1 MKKSSVRALSALLA
15 LTALIAIMLSGC
27 NLFGGSPEGTT
38 ENSGTTASADSGD
51 VKPAEAVDYVEKL
64 KLDMSS
70 ETLKQEV
77 TVKNYV
83 DGDTTHFNVPQSVVE
98 GGVLKA
104 RYLAID
110 TPESTGKIEAYGKKA
125 SRFTKEKLSGASSIL
140 IESDNGSWN
149 HDSTGSRYLVW
160 VWYKP
165 SESADYR
172 NLNLEI
178 LQNGLAV
185 ASATGSNRYGSIC
198 LEALGQAKALKLNVH
213 SGEKDPDMYYG
224 EAVELTLKE
233 LRCNLEKYNGV
244 KVAFEGV
251 ITVNNNNGVY
261 VEEYDPETGLYYG
274 IYVYYGFGLSGE
286 GLDVLSVGNR
296 SRIVGTLQLYETAG
310 TYQISGLTYRAMKPN
325 DPNNI
330 QKISDGHTAAYPEMT
345 ADRFVNG
352 KISIP
357 QDDETVKE
365 YSVAELSLNSS
376 VSMKNLKVKS
386 VYVTDDKTS
395 SSYGAMTLTCECDGV
410 TLTIRTLP
418 FYENNE
424 LIGASEY
431 EGKTIS
437 VKGIIDSFNGNCQ
450 IKVFSKDAITVN

>member
-1 MKKSSVRALSALLA
+1 MKKSSIRALSALIA
-15 LTALIAIMLSGC
+15 LTALLAIMLSGC

-38 ENSGTTASADSGD
+38 GSNATETE
-51 VKPAEAVDYVEKL
+51 PVDYVEKL

-83 DGDTTHFNVPQSVVE
+83 DGDTTHFNVPHSVAE

-125 SRFTKEKLSGASSIL
+125 ATFTKEKLSGASSI
-140 IESDNGSWN
+140 IVESDNGKWN
-149 HDSTGSRYLVW
+149 RDSTNTRYLVW

-165 SESADYR
+165 SENADYR

-185 ASATGSNRYGSIC
+185 ASATGSNRYGSVC
-198 LEALGQAKALKLNVH
+198 LDALGQAKVLKLNVH

-224 EAVELTLKE
+224 EAIELTLRE
-233 LRCNLEKYNGV
+233 LRCNIEKYNGI
-244 KVAFEGV
+244 KVAFEGIV
-251 ITVNNNNGVY
+251 TVNNNNGVY

-310 TYQISGLTYRAMKPN
+310 TYQVSGLTYRAMKPD
-325 DPNNI
+325 DPSNI
-330 QKISDGHTAAYPEMT
+330 RKISDGHAAAYPDMT

-352 KISIP
+352 KIGIS
-357 QDDETVKE
+357 QDDKTVKE

-376 VSMKNLKVKS
+376 VYMKSLKVTS

-410 TLTIRTLP
+410 TLTVRTLP
-418 FYENNE
+418 FYEGNE
-424 LIGASEY
+424 LVGASEY

>member
-1 MKKSSVRALSALLA
+1 MKRSSIRALSAFIA
-15 LTALIAIMLSGC
+15 LTALLALMLSGC
-27 NLFGGSPEGTT
+27 NLFGGQPESTT
-38 ENSGTTASADSGD
+38 EDSSNNTGTDSPG
-51 VKPAEAVDYVEKL
+51 ATVDYASLL

-70 ETLKQEV
+70 ETLKQVV

-83 DGDTTHFNVPQSVVE
+83 DGDTTHFNVPQNVAE

-125 SRFTKEKLSGASSIL
+125 SKFTKEKLSSASSIL
-140 IESDNGSWN
+140 VESDNGSWN
-149 HDSTGSRYLVW
+149 RDSTGSRYLVW

-165 SESADYR
+165 SDDADYR

-185 ASATGSNRYGSIC
+185 ASATGSNRYGEIC
-198 LEALGQAKALKLNVH
+198 LNALNQAKTVKLNVH
-213 SGEKDPDMYYG
+213 SGQKDPDMYYG

-233 LRCNLEKYNGV
+233 LRCNIEKYNGV

-251 ITVNNNNGVY
+251 ITINNNNGVY

-286 GLDVLSVGNR
+286 GLDILSVGNR

-330 QKISDGHTAAYPEMT
+330 QKISDGHSPAYQEMS
-345 ADRFVNG
+345 AERFANG
-352 KISIP
+352 KIGILAE
-357 QDDETVKE
+357 DETVKE

-395 SSYGAMTLTCECDGV
+395 SSYGAMTLTCECDGITV
-410 TLTIRTLP
+410 TIRTLP

-431 EGKTIS
+431 EGKTIN
-437 VKGIIDSFNGNCQ
+437 VNGIIDYFNGNCQ
-450 IKVFSKDAITVN
+450 IKVFTKDAITVN

>member
-1 MKKSSVRALSALLA
+1 MKRSSIRALSAFIA
-15 LTALIAIMLSGC
+15 LTALLALMLSGC
-27 NLFGGSPEGTT
+27 NLFGGQPDGTT
-38 ENSGTTASADSGD
+38 ENSSNNTGTESPGET
-51 VKPAEAVDYVEKL
+51 VDYASLL

-70 ETLKQEV
+70 ETLKQVV

-83 DGDTTHFNVPQSVVE
+83 DGDTTHFNVPQNVAE

-125 SRFTKEKLSGASSIL
+125 SKFTKEKLSSAASIL
-140 IESDNGSWN
+140 VESDNGSWN
-149 HDSTGSRYLVW
+149 RDSTGSRYLVW

-165 SESADYR
+165 SDDADYR

-185 ASATGSNRYGSIC
+185 ASATGSNRYGEIC
-198 LEALGQAKALKLNVH
+198 LNALNQAKTVKLNVH
-213 SGEKDPDMYYG
+213 SGQKDPDMYYG

-233 LRCNLEKYNGV
+233 LRCNIEKYNGV

-251 ITVNNNNGVY
+251 ITINNNNGVY

-286 GLDVLSVGNR
+286 GLDILSVGNR

-310 TYQISGLTYRAMKPN
+310 TYQISGLTYRTMKPN

-330 QKISDGHTAAYPEMT
+330 QKISDGHSPAYQEMS
-345 ADRFVNG
+345 AERFANG
-352 KISIP
+352 KIGILAE
-357 QDDETVKE
+357 DETVKE

-395 SSYGAMTLTCECDGV
+395 SSYGAMTLTCECDGITV
-410 TLTIRTLP
+410 TIRTLP

-431 EGKTIS
+431 EGKTIN
-437 VKGIIDSFNGNCQ
+437 VNGIIDYFNGNCQ
-450 IKVFSKDAITVN
+450 IKVFTKDAITVN

>member
-1 MKKSSVRALSALLA
+1 MKRSSIRALSAFIA
-15 LTALIAIMLSGC
+15 LTALLALMLSGC
-27 NLFGGSPEGTT
+27 NLFGGQPDGTT
-38 ENSGTTASADSGD
+38 ENSSNNTGTESPGET
-51 VKPAEAVDYVEKL
+51 VDYASLL

-70 ETLKQEV
+70 ETLKQVV

-83 DGDTTHFNVPQSVVE
+83 DGDTTHFHVPQNVAE

-125 SRFTKEKLSGASSIL
+125 SKFTKEKLSSAASIL
-140 IESDNGSWN
+140 VESDNGSWN
-149 HDSTGSRYLVW
+149 RDSTGSRYLVW

-165 SESADYR
+165 SDDADYR

-185 ASATGSNRYGSIC
+185 ASATGSNRYGEIC
-198 LEALGQAKALKLNVH
+198 LNALNQAKTAKLNVH
-213 SGEKDPDMYYG
+213 SGQKDPDMYYG

-233 LRCNLEKYNGV
+233 LRCNIEKYNGV

-251 ITVNNNNGVY
+251 VTINNNNGVY

-286 GLDVLSVGNR
+286 GLDILSVGNR

-330 QKISDGHTAAYPEMT
+330 QKISDGHSPAYQEMS
-345 ADRFVNG
+345 AERFANG
-352 KISIP
+352 KIGILAE
-357 QDDETVKE
+357 DETVKE

-395 SSYGAMTLTCECDGV
+395 SSYGAMTLTCECDGITV
-410 TLTIRTLP
+410 TIRTLP

-431 EGKTIS
+431 EGKTIN
-437 VKGIIDSFNGNCQ
+437 VNGIIDYFNGNCQ
-450 IKVFSKDAITVN
+450 IKVFTKDAITVN

>member
-1 MKKSSVRALSALLA
+1 MKRSSIRALSAFIA
-15 LTALIAIMLSGC
+15 LTALLALMLSGC
-27 NLFGGSPEGTT
+27 NLFGGQPDGTT
-38 ENSGTTASADSGD
+38 ENSSNNTGTESPGET
-51 VKPAEAVDYVEKL
+51 VDYASLL

-70 ETLKQEV
+70 ETLKQVV

-83 DGDTTHFNVPQSVVE
+83 DGDTTHFNVPQNVAE

-125 SRFTKEKLSGASSIL
+125 SKFTKEKLSSAASIL
-140 IESDNGSWN
+140 VESDNGSWN
-149 HDSTGSRYLVW
+149 RDSTGSRYLVW

-165 SESADYR
+165 SDDADYR

-185 ASATGSNRYGSIC
+185 ASATGSNRYGEIC
-198 LEALGQAKALKLNVH
+198 LNALNQAKTVKLNVH
-213 SGEKDPDMYYG
+213 SGQKDPDMYYG

-233 LRCNLEKYNGV
+233 LRCNIEKYNGV

-251 ITVNNNNGVY
+251 ITINNNNGVY

-286 GLDVLSVGNR
+286 GLDILSVGNR

-330 QKISDGHTAAYPEMT
+330 QKISDGHSPAYQEMS
-345 ADRFVNG
+345 AERFANG
-352 KISIP
+352 KIGILAE
-357 QDDETVKE
+357 DETVKE

-395 SSYGAMTLTCECDGV
+395 SSYGAMTLTCECDGITV
-410 TLTIRTLP
+410 TIRTLP

-431 EGKTIS
+431 EGKTIN
-437 VKGIIDSFNGNCQ
+437 VNGIIDYFNGNCQ
-450 IKVFSKDAITVN
+450 IKVFTKDAITVN

>member
-1 MKKSSVRALSALLA
+1 MKRSSIRALSAFIA
-15 LTALIAIMLSGC
+15 LTALLALMLSGC
-27 NLFGGSPEGTT
+27 NLFGGQPDGTT
-38 ENSGTTASADSGD
+38 ENSSNNTGTESPGET
-51 VKPAEAVDYVEKL
+51 VDYAAVL

-70 ETLKQEV
+70 ETLKQVV

-83 DGDTTHFNVPQSVVE
+83 DGDTTHFNVPQNVAE

-125 SRFTKEKLSGASSIL
+125 SKFTKEKLSSASSIL
-140 IESDNGSWN
+140 VESDNGSWN
-149 HDSTGSRYLVW
+149 RDSTGSRYLVW

-165 SESADYR
+165 SDDADYR

-185 ASATGSNRYGSIC
+185 ASATGSNRYGEIC
-198 LEALGQAKALKLNVH
+198 LNALNQAKTAKLNVH
-213 SGEKDPDMYYG
+213 AGQKDPDMYYG

-233 LRCNLEKYNGV
+233 LRCNIEKYNGV

-251 ITVNNNNGVY
+251 VTINNNNGVY

-286 GLDVLSVGNR
+286 GLDILSVGNR

-330 QKISDGHTAAYPEMT
+330 QKISDGHSPAYQEMS
-345 ADRFVNG
+345 AERFANG
-352 KISIP
+352 KIGILAE
-357 QDDETVKE
+357 DETVKE

-395 SSYGAMTLTCECDGV
+395 SSYGAMTLTCECDGITV
-410 TLTIRTLP
+410 TIRTLP

-431 EGKTIS
+431 EGKTIN
-437 VKGIIDSFNGNCQ
+437 VNGIIDYFNGNCQ
-450 IKVFSKDAITVN
+450 IKVFTKDAITVN

>member
-1 MKKSSVRALSALLA
+1 MKRSSIRALSALIA
-15 LTALIAIMLSGC
+15 LTALLALMLSGC
-27 NLFGGSPEGTT
+27 NLFGGQPDGTT
-38 ENSGTTASADSGD
+38 ENSSNNTGTESPGET
-51 VKPAEAVDYVEKL
+51 VDYASLL

-70 ETLKQEV
+70 ETLKQVV

-83 DGDTTHFNVPQSVVE
+83 DGDTTHFHVPQNVAE

-125 SRFTKEKLSGASSIL
+125 SKFTKEKLSSAASIL
-140 IESDNGSWN
+140 VESDNGSWN
-149 HDSTGSRYLVW
+149 RDSTGSRYLVW

-165 SESADYR
+165 SDDADYR

-185 ASATGSNRYGSIC
+185 ASATGSNRYGEIC
-198 LEALGQAKALKLNVH
+198 LNALNQAKTAKLNVH
-213 SGEKDPDMYYG
+213 SGQKDPDMYYG

-233 LRCNLEKYNGV
+233 LRCNIEKYNGV

-251 ITVNNNNGVY
+251 VTINNNNGVY

-286 GLDVLSVGNR
+286 GLDILSVGNR

-330 QKISDGHTAAYPEMT
+330 RKISDGHSPAYQEMS
-345 ADRFVNG
+345 AERFANG
-352 KISIP
+352 KIGILAE
-357 QDDETVKE
+357 DETVKE

-395 SSYGAMTLTCECDGV
+395 SSYGAMTLTCECDGITV
-410 TLTIRTLP
+410 TIRTLP

-431 EGKTIS
+431 EGKTIN
-437 VKGIIDSFNGNCQ
+437 VNGIIDYFNGNCQ
-450 IKVFSKDAITVN
+450 IKVFTKDAITVN

>member
-1 MKKSSVRALSALLA
+1 MKRSSIRALSAFIA
-15 LTALIAIMLSGC
+15 LTALLALMLSGC
-27 NLFGGSPEGTT
+27 NLFGGQPDGTT
-38 ENSGTTASADSGD
+38 ENSSNNTGTDSPG
-51 VKPAEAVDYVEKL
+51 ATVDYASLL

-70 ETLKQEV
+70 ETLKQVV

-83 DGDTTHFNVPQSVVE
+83 DGDTTHFNVPQNVAE

-125 SRFTKEKLSGASSIL
+125 SKFTKAKLSSASSIL
-140 IESDNGSWN
+140 VESDNGSWN
-149 HDSTGSRYLVW
+149 RDSTGSRYLVW

-165 SESADYR
+165 SDDADYR

-185 ASATGSNRYGSIC
+185 ASATGSNRYGEIC
-198 LEALGQAKALKLNVH
+198 LNALNQAKTAKLNVH
-213 SGEKDPDMYYG
+213 SGQKDPDMYYG

-233 LRCNLEKYNGV
+233 LRCNIEKYNGV

-251 ITVNNNNGVY
+251 VTINNNNGVY

-286 GLDVLSVGNR
+286 GLDILSVGNR

-330 QKISDGHTAAYPEMT
+330 QKISDGHSPAYQEMS
-345 ADRFVNG
+345 AERFANG
-352 KISIP
+352 KIGILAE
-357 QDDETVKE
+357 DETVKE

-395 SSYGAMTLTCECDGV
+395 SSYGAMTLTCECDGITV
-410 TLTIRTLP
+410 TIRTLP

-431 EGKTIS
+431 EGKTIN
-437 VKGIIDSFNGNCQ
+437 VNGIIDYFNGNCQ
-450 IKVFSKDAITVN
+450 IKVFTKDAITVN

>member
-1 MKKSSVRALSALLA
+1 MKRSSIRALSALIA
-15 LTALIAIMLSGC
+15 LTALLALMLSGC
-27 NLFGGSPEGTT
+27 NLFGGQPDGTT
-38 ENSGTTASADSGD
+38 ENSSNNTGTDSPG
-51 VKPAEAVDYVEKL
+51 ATVDYAAVL

-70 ETLKQEV
+70 ETLKQVV

-83 DGDTTHFNVPQSVVE
+83 DGDTTHFHVPQNVAE

-125 SRFTKEKLSGASSIL
+125 SKFTKEKLSSAASIL
-140 IESDNGSWN
+140 VESDNGSWN
-149 HDSTGSRYLVW
+149 RDSTGSRYLVW

-165 SESADYR
+165 SDDADYR

-185 ASATGSNRYGSIC
+185 ASATGSNRYGEIC
-198 LEALGQAKALKLNVH
+198 LNALNQAKTAKLNVH
-213 SGEKDPDMYYG
+213 SGQKDPDMYYG

-233 LRCNLEKYNGV
+233 LRCNIEKYNGV

-251 ITVNNNNGVY
+251 VTINNNNGVY

-286 GLDVLSVGNR
+286 GLDILSVGNR

-330 QKISDGHTAAYPEMT
+330 QKISDGHSPAYQEMS
-345 ADRFVNG
+345 AERFANG
-352 KISIP
+352 KIGILAE
-357 QDDETVKE
+357 DETVKE

-395 SSYGAMTLTCECDGV
+395 SSYGAMTLTCECDGITV
-410 TLTIRTLP
+410 TIRTLP

-431 EGKTIS
+431 EGKTIN
-437 VKGIIDSFNGNCQ
+437 VNGIIDYFNGNCQ
-450 IKVFSKDAITVN
+450 IKVFTKDAITVN

>member
-1 MKKSSVRALSALLA
+1 MKRSSIRALSAFIA
-15 LTALIAIMLSGC
+15 LTALLALMLSGC
-27 NLFGGSPEGTT
+27 NLFGGQPDGTT
-38 ENSGTTASADSGD
+38 ENSSNNTGTESPGET
-51 VKPAEAVDYVEKL
+51 VDYAAVL

-70 ETLKQEV
+70 ETLKQVV

-83 DGDTTHFNVPQSVVE
+83 DGDTTHFHVPQNVAE

-125 SRFTKEKLSGASSIL
+125 SKFTKEKLSSSSSIL
-140 IESDNGSWN
+140 VESDNGSWN
-149 HDSTGSRYLVW
+149 RDSTGSRYLVW

-165 SESADYR
+165 SDDADYR

-185 ASATGSNRYGSIC
+185 ASATGSNRYGEIC
-198 LEALGQAKALKLNVH
+198 LNALNQAKTVKLNVH
-213 SGEKDPDMYYG
+213 SGQKDPDMYYG

-233 LRCNLEKYNGV
+233 LRCNIEKYNGV

-251 ITVNNNNGVY
+251 VTINNNNGVY

-286 GLDVLSVGNR
+286 GLDILSVGNR

-330 QKISDGHTAAYPEMT
+330 QKISDGHSPAYQEMS
-345 ADRFVNG
+345 AERFANG
-352 KISIP
+352 KIGILAE
-357 QDDETVKE
+357 DETVKE

-395 SSYGAMTLTCECDGV
+395 SSYGAMTLTCECDGITV
-410 TLTIRTLP
+410 TIRTLP

-431 EGKTIS
+431 EGKTIN
-437 VKGIIDSFNGNCQ
+437 VNGIIDYFNGNCQ
-450 IKVFSKDAITVN
+450 IKVFTKDAITVN

>member
-1 MKKSSVRALSALLA
+1 MTALLA
-15 LTALIAIMLSGC
+15 LMLSGC
-27 NLFGGSPEGTT
+27 NLFGGQPDGTT
-38 ENSGTTASADSGD
+38 ENSSNNTGTESPGET
-51 VKPAEAVDYVEKL
+51 VDYASLL

-70 ETLKQEV
+70 ETLKQVV

-83 DGDTTHFNVPQSVVE
+83 DGDTTHFNVPQNVAE

-125 SRFTKEKLSGASSIL
+125 SKFTKEKLSSAASIL
-140 IESDNGSWN
+140 VESDNGSWN
-149 HDSTGSRYLVW
+149 RDSTGSRYLVW

-165 SESADYR
+165 SDDADYR

-185 ASATGSNRYGSIC
+185 ASATGSNRYGEIC
-198 LEALGQAKALKLNVH
+198 LNALNQAKTAKLNVH
-213 SGEKDPDMYYG
+213 SGQKDPDMYYG

-233 LRCNLEKYNGV
+233 LRCNIEKYNGV

-251 ITVNNNNGVY
+251 ATINNNNGVY

-286 GLDVLSVGNR
+286 GLDILSVGNR

-330 QKISDGHTAAYPEMT
+330 QKISDGHSPAYQEMS
-345 ADRFVNG
+345 AERFANG
-352 KISIP
+352 KIGILAE
-357 QDDETVKE
+357 DETVKE

-386 VYVTDDKTS
+386 VHVTDDKTS
-395 SSYGAMTLTCECDGV
+395 SSYGAMTLTCECDGITV
-410 TLTIRTLP
+410 TIRTLP

-431 EGKTIS
+431 EGKTIN
-437 VKGIIDSFNGNCQ
+437 VNGIIDYFNGNCQ
-450 IKVFSKDAITVN
+450 IKVFTKDAITVN

>member
-1 MKKSSVRALSALLA
+1 MKRSSIRALSAFIA
-15 LTALIAIMLSGC
+15 LTALLALMLSGC
-27 NLFGGSPEGTT
+27 NLFGGQPDGTT
-38 ENSGTTASADSGD
+38 ENSSNNTGTESPGET
-51 VKPAEAVDYVEKL
+51 VDYASLL

-70 ETLKQEV
+70 ETLKQVV

-83 DGDTTHFNVPQSVVE
+83 DGDTTHFHVPQNVAE

-125 SRFTKEKLSGASSIL
+125 SKFTKEKLSSAASIL
-140 IESDNGSWN
+140 VESDNGSWN
-149 HDSTGSRYLVW
+149 RDSTGSRYLVW

-165 SESADYR
+165 SDDADYR

-185 ASATGSNRYGSIC
+185 ASATGSNRYGEIC
-198 LEALGQAKALKLNVH
+198 LNALNQAKTAKLNVH
-213 SGEKDPDMYYG
+213 SGQKDPDMYYG

-233 LRCNLEKYNGV
+233 LRCNIEKYNGV

-251 ITVNNNNGVY
+251 VTINNNNGVY

-286 GLDVLSVGNR
+286 GLDILSVGNR

-330 QKISDGHTAAYPEMT
+330 QKISDGHSPAYQEMS
-345 ADRFVNG
+345 AERFANG
-352 KISIP
+352 KIGILAE
-357 QDDETVKE
+357 DETVKE

-376 VSMKNLKVKS
+376 VSIKNLKVKS

-395 SSYGAMTLTCECDGV
+395 SSYGAMTLTCECDGITV
-410 TLTIRTLP
+410 TIRTLP

-431 EGKTIS
+431 EGKTIN
-437 VKGIIDSFNGNCQ
+437 VNGIIDYFNGNCQ
-450 IKVFSKDAITVN
+450 IKVFTKDAITVN

>member
-1 MKKSSVRALSALLA
+1 MKRSSIRALSAFIA
-15 LTALIAIMLSGC
+15 LTALLALMLSGC
-27 NLFGGSPEGTT
+27 NLFGGQPDGTT
-38 ENSGTTASADSGD
+38 ENSSNNTGTESPGET
-51 VKPAEAVDYVEKL
+51 VDYASIL

-70 ETLKQEV
+70 EALKQVV

-83 DGDTTHFNVPQSVVE
+83 DGDTTHFNVPQNVAE

-125 SRFTKEKLSGASSIL
+125 SKFTKEKLSSAASIL
-140 IESDNGSWN
+140 VESDNGSWN
-149 HDSTGSRYLVW
+149 RDSTGSRYLVW

-165 SESADYR
+165 SDDADYR

-185 ASATGSNRYGSIC
+185 ASATGSNRYGEIC
-198 LEALGQAKALKLNVH
+198 LNALNQAKTVKLNVH
-213 SGEKDPDMYYG
+213 SGQKDPDMYYG

-233 LRCNLEKYNGV
+233 LRCNIEKYNGV

-251 ITVNNNNGVY
+251 ITINNNNGVY

-286 GLDVLSVGNR
+286 GLDILSVGNR

-310 TYQISGLTYRAMKPN
+310 TYQISGLTYRTMKPN

-330 QKISDGHTAAYPEMT
+330 QKISDGHSPAYQEMS
-345 ADRFVNG
+345 AERFANG
-352 KISIP
+352 KIGILAE
-357 QDDETVKE
+357 DETVKE

-395 SSYGAMTLTCECDGV
+395 SSYGAMTLTCECDGITV
-410 TLTIRTLP
+410 TIRTLP

-431 EGKTIS
+431 EGKTIN
-437 VKGIIDSFNGNCQ
+437 VNGIIDYFNGNCQ
-450 IKVFSKDAITVN
+450 IKVFTKDAITVN

>member
-1 MKKSSVRALSALLA
+1 MKRSSIRALSAFIA
-15 LTALIAIMLSGC
+15 LTALLALMLSGC
-27 NLFGGSPEGTT
+27 NLFGGQPDGTT
-38 ENSGTTASADSGD
+38 ENSSNNTGTESPGET
-51 VKPAEAVDYVEKL
+51 VDYASLL

-70 ETLKQEV
+70 ETLKQVV

-83 DGDTTHFNVPQSVVE
+83 DGDTTHFHVPQNVAE

-125 SRFTKEKLSGASSIL
+125 SKFTKEKLSSAASIL
-140 IESDNGSWN
+140 VESDNGSWN
-149 HDSTGSRYLVW
+149 RDSTGSRYLVW

-165 SESADYR
+165 SDDADYR

-185 ASATGSNRYGSIC
+185 ASATGSNRYGEIC
-198 LEALGQAKALKLNVH
+198 LNALNQAKTAKLNVH
-213 SGEKDPDMYYG
+213 SGQKDPDMYYG

-233 LRCNLEKYNGV
+233 LRCNIEKYNGV

-251 ITVNNNNGVY
+251 VTINNNNGVY

-286 GLDVLSVGNR
+286 GLDILSVGNR

-330 QKISDGHTAAYPEMT
+330 RKISDGHSPAYQEMS
-345 ADRFVNG
+345 AERFANG
-352 KISIP
+352 KIGILAE
-357 QDDETVKE
+357 DETVKE

-395 SSYGAMTLTCECDGV
+395 SSYGAMTLTCECDGITV
-410 TLTIRTLP
+410 TIRTLP

-431 EGKTIS
+431 EGKTIN
-437 VKGIIDSFNGNCQ
+437 VNGIIDYFNGNCQ
-450 IKVFSKDAITVN
+450 IKVFTKDAITVN

>member
-1 MKKSSVRALSALLA
+1 MKRSSIRALSAFIA
-15 LTALIAIMLSGC
+15 LTALLALMLSGC
-27 NLFGGSPEGTT
+27 NLFGGQPDGTT
-38 ENSGTTASADSGD
+38 ENSSNNTGTESPGET
-51 VKPAEAVDYVEKL
+51 VDYASLL

-70 ETLKQEV
+70 ETLKQVV

-83 DGDTTHFNVPQSVVE
+83 DGDTTHFNVPQNVAE

-125 SRFTKEKLSGASSIL
+125 SKFTKAKLSSASSIL
-140 IESDNGSWN
+140 VESDNGSWN
-149 HDSTGSRYLVW
+149 RDSTGSRYLVW

-165 SESADYR
+165 SDDADYR

-185 ASATGSNRYGSIC
+185 ASATGSNRYGEIC
-198 LEALGQAKALKLNVH
+198 LNALNQAKTAKLNVH
-213 SGEKDPDMYYG
+213 SGQKDPDMYYG

-233 LRCNLEKYNGV
+233 LRCNIEKYNGV

-251 ITVNNNNGVY
+251 ITINNNNGVY

-286 GLDVLSVGNR
+286 GLDILSVGNR

-330 QKISDGHTAAYPEMT
+330 QKISDGHSPAYQEMS
-345 ADRFVNG
+345 AERFANG
-352 KISIP
+352 KIGILAE
-357 QDDETVKE
+357 DETVKE

-395 SSYGAMTLTCECDGV
+395 SSYGAMTLTCECDGITV
-410 TLTIRTLP
+410 TIRTLP

-431 EGKTIS
+431 EGKTIN
-437 VKGIIDSFNGNCQ
+437 VNGIIDYFNGNCQ
-450 IKVFSKDAITVN
+450 IKVFTKDAITVN

>member
-1 MKKSSVRALSALLA
+1 MKRSSIRALSAFIA
-15 LTALIAIMLSGC
+15 LTALLALMLSGC
-27 NLFGGSPEGTT
+27 NLFGGQPDGTT
-38 ENSGTTASADSGD
+38 ENSSNNTGTESPG
-51 VKPAEAVDYVEKL
+51 EIVDYAAVL

-70 ETLKQEV
+70 ETLKQVV
-77 TVKNYV
+77 TVKTYV
-83 DGDTTHFNVPQSVVE
+83 DGDTTHFHVPQNVAE

-125 SRFTKEKLSGASSIL
+125 SKFTKEKLSSSSSIL
-140 IESDNGSWN
+140 VESDNGSWN
-149 HDSTGSRYLVW
+149 RDSTGSRYLVW

-165 SESADYR
+165 SDDADYR

-185 ASATGSNRYGSIC
+185 ASATGSNRYGEIC
-198 LEALGQAKALKLNVH
+198 LNALNQAKTAKLNVH
-213 SGEKDPDMYYG
+213 SGQKDPDMYYG

-233 LRCNLEKYNGV
+233 LRCNIEKYNGV

-251 ITVNNNNGVY
+251 ITINNNNGVY

-286 GLDVLSVGNR
+286 GLDILSVGNR

-330 QKISDGHTAAYPEMT
+330 QKISDGHSPAYQEMS
-345 ADRFVNG
+345 AERFANG
-352 KISIP
+352 KIGILAE
-357 QDDETVKE
+357 DETVKE

-395 SSYGAMTLTCECDGV
+395 SSYGAMTLTCECDGITV
-410 TLTIRTLP
+410 TIRTLP

-431 EGKTIS
+431 EGKTIN
-437 VKGIIDSFNGNCQ
+437 VNGIIDYFNGNCQ
-450 IKVFSKDAITVN
+450 IKVFTKDAITVN

>member
-1 MKKSSVRALSALLA
+1 MKRSSIRALSAFIA
-15 LTALIAIMLSGC
+15 LTALLALMLSGC
-27 NLFGGSPEGTT
+27 NLFGGQPDGTT
-38 ENSGTTASADSGD
+38 ENSSNNTGTESPGET
-51 VKPAEAVDYVEKL
+51 VDYASLL

-70 ETLKQEV
+70 ETLKQVV

-83 DGDTTHFNVPQSVVE
+83 DGDTTHFHVPQNVAE

-125 SRFTKEKLSGASSIL
+125 SKFTKEKLSSAASIL
-140 IESDNGSWN
+140 VESDNGSWN
-149 HDSTGSRYLVW
+149 RDSTGSRYLVW

-165 SESADYR
+165 SDDADYR

-185 ASATGSNRYGSIC
+185 ASATGSNRYGEIC
-198 LEALGQAKALKLNVH
+198 LNALNQAKTAKLNVH
-213 SGEKDPDMYYG
+213 SGQKDPDMYYG

-233 LRCNLEKYNGV
+233 LRCNIEKYNGV

-251 ITVNNNNGVY
+251 VTINNNNGVY
-261 VEEYDPETGLYYG
+261 IEEYDPETGLYYG

-286 GLDVLSVGNR
+286 GLDILSVGNR

-330 QKISDGHTAAYPEMT
+330 QKISDGHSPAYQEMS
-345 ADRFVNG
+345 AERFANG
-352 KISIP
+352 KIGILAE
-357 QDDETVKE
+357 DETVKE

-395 SSYGAMTLTCECDGV
+395 SSYGAMTLTCECDGITV
-410 TLTIRTLP
+410 TIRTLP

-431 EGKTIS
+431 EGKTIN
-437 VKGIIDSFNGNCQ
+437 VNGIIDYFNGNCQ
-450 IKVFSKDAITVN
+450 IKVFTKDAITVN

>member
-1 MKKSSVRALSALLA
+1 MKRSSIRALSAFIA
-15 LTALIAIMLSGC
+15 LTALLALMLSGC
-27 NLFGGSPEGTT
+27 NLFGGQPESTT
-38 ENSGTTASADSGD
+38 EDSLNNTGTDSPG
-51 VKPAEAVDYVEKL
+51 ATVDYASLL

-70 ETLKQEV
+70 ETLKQVV

-83 DGDTTHFNVPQSVVE
+83 DGDTTHFNVPQNVAE

-110 TPESTGKIEAYGKKA
+110 TPESTVKIEAYGKKA
-125 SRFTKEKLSGASSIL
+125 SKFTKAKLSSASSIL
-140 IESDNGSWN
+140 VESDNGSWN
-149 HDSTGSRYLVW
+149 RDSTGSRYLVW

-165 SESADYR
+165 SDDADYR

-185 ASATGSNRYGSIC
+185 ASATGSNRYGEIC
-198 LEALGQAKALKLNVH
+198 LNALNQAKTAKLNVH
-213 SGEKDPDMYYG
+213 SGQKDPDMYYG

-233 LRCNLEKYNGV
+233 LRCNIEKYNGV

-251 ITVNNNNGVY
+251 VTINNNNGVY

-286 GLDVLSVGNR
+286 GLDILSVGNR

-330 QKISDGHTAAYPEMT
+330 QKISDGHSPAYQEMS
-345 ADRFVNG
+345 AERFANG
-352 KISIP
+352 KIGILAE
-357 QDDETVKE
+357 DETVKE

-395 SSYGAMTLTCECDGV
+395 SSYGAMTLTCECDGITV
-410 TLTIRTLP
+410 TIRTLP

-431 EGKTIS
+431 EGKTIN
-437 VKGIIDSFNGNCQ
+437 VNGIIDYFNGNCQ
-450 IKVFSKDAITVN
+450 IKVFTKDVITVN

>member
-1 MKKSSVRALSALLA
+1 MKRSSIRALSAFIA
-15 LTALIAIMLSGC
+15 LTALLALMLSGC
-27 NLFGGSPEGTT
+27 NLFGGQPDGTT
-38 ENSGTTASADSGD
+38 ENSSNNTGTESPGET
-51 VKPAEAVDYVEKL
+51 VDYASLL

-70 ETLKQEV
+70 ETLKQIV

-83 DGDTTHFNVPQSVVE
+83 DGDTTHFHVPQNVAE

-125 SRFTKEKLSGASSIL
+125 SKFTKEKLSSAASIL
-140 IESDNGSWN
+140 VESDNGSWN
-149 HDSTGSRYLVW
+149 RDSTGSRYLVW

-165 SESADYR
+165 SDDADYR

-185 ASATGSNRYGSIC
+185 ASATGSNRYGEIC
-198 LEALGQAKALKLNVH
+198 LNALNQAKTAKLNVH
-213 SGEKDPDMYYG
+213 SGQKDPDMYYG

-233 LRCNLEKYNGV
+233 LRCNIEKYNGV

-251 ITVNNNNGVY
+251 VTINNNNGVY

-286 GLDVLSVGNR
+286 GLDILSVGNR

-330 QKISDGHTAAYPEMT
+330 QKISDGHSPAYQEMS
-345 ADRFVNG
+345 AERFANG
-352 KISIP
+352 KIGILAE
-357 QDDETVKE
+357 DETVKE

-395 SSYGAMTLTCECDGV
+395 SSYGAMTLTCECDGITV
-410 TLTIRTLP
+410 TIRTLP

-431 EGKTIS
+431 EGKTIN
-437 VKGIIDSFNGNCQ
+437 VNGIIDYFNGNCQ
-450 IKVFSKDAITVN
+450 IKVFTKDAITVN

>member
-1 MKKSSVRALSALLA
+1 MKRSSIRALSALIA
-15 LTALIAIMLSGC
+15 LTALLALMLSGC
-27 NLFGGSPEGTT
+27 NLFGGQPDGTT
-38 ENSGTTASADSGD
+38 ENSSNNTGTESPGET
-51 VKPAEAVDYVEKL
+51 VDYASLL

-70 ETLKQEV
+70 ETLKQVV

-83 DGDTTHFNVPQSVVE
+83 DGDTTHFNVPQNVAE

-125 SRFTKEKLSGASSIL
+125 SRFTKEKLSSASSIL
-140 IESDNGSWN
+140 VESDNGSWN
-149 HDSTGSRYLVW
+149 RDSTGSRYLVW

-165 SESADYR
+165 SDDADYR

-185 ASATGSNRYGSIC
+185 ASATGSNRYGEIC
-198 LEALGQAKALKLNVH
+198 LNALNQAKTAKLNVH
-213 SGEKDPDMYYG
+213 SGQKDPDMYYG

-233 LRCNLEKYNGV
+233 LRCNIEKYNGV

-251 ITVNNNNGVY
+251 VTINNNNGVY

-286 GLDVLSVGNR
+286 GLDILSVGNR

-330 QKISDGHTAAYPEMT
+330 QKISDGHSPAYQEMS
-345 ADRFVNG
+345 AERFANG
-352 KISIP
+352 KIGILAE
-357 QDDETVKE
+357 DETVKE

-395 SSYGAMTLTCECDGV
+395 SSYGAMTLTCECDGITV
-410 TLTIRTLP
+410 TIRTLP

-431 EGKTIS
+431 EGKTIN
-437 VKGIIDSFNGNCQ
+437 VNGIIDYFSGNCQ
-450 IKVFSKDAITVN
+450 IKVFTKDAITVN

>member
-1 MKKSSVRALSALLA
+1 MKRSSIRALSAFIA
-15 LTALIAIMLSGC
+15 LTALLALMLSGC
-27 NLFGGSPEGTT
+27 NLFGGQPDGTT
-38 ENSGTTASADSGD
+38 ENSSNNTGTDSPG
-51 VKPAEAVDYVEKL
+51 ATVDYASLL

-70 ETLKQEV
+70 ETLKQVV

-83 DGDTTHFNVPQSVVE
+83 DGDTTHFNVPQNVAE

-125 SRFTKEKLSGASSIL
+125 SKFTKEKLSSASSIL
-140 IESDNGSWN
+140 VESDNGSWN
-149 HDSTGSRYLVW
+149 RDSTGSRYLVW

-165 SESADYR
+165 SDDADYR

-185 ASATGSNRYGSIC
+185 ASATGSNRYGEIC
-198 LEALGQAKALKLNVH
+198 LNALNQAKTAKLNVH
-213 SGEKDPDMYYG
+213 SGQKDPDMYYG

-233 LRCNLEKYNGV
+233 LRCNIEKYNGV

-251 ITVNNNNGVY
+251 ITINNNNGVY

-286 GLDVLSVGNR
+286 GLDILSVGNR

-330 QKISDGHTAAYPEMT
+330 QKISDGHSPAYQEMS
-345 ADRFVNG
+345 AERFANG
-352 KISIP
+352 KIGILAE
-357 QDDETVKE
+357 DETVKE

-395 SSYGAMTLTCECDGV
+395 SSYGAMTLACECDGITV
-410 TLTIRTLP
+410 TIRTLP

-431 EGKTIS
+431 EGKTIN
-437 VKGIIDSFNGNCQ
+437 VNGIIDYFNGNCQ
-450 IKVFSKDAITVN
+450 IKVFTKDAITVN

>member
-1 MKKSSVRALSALLA
+1 MKRSSIRALSAFIA
-15 LTALIAIMLSGC
+15 LTALLALMLSGC
-27 NLFGGSPEGTT
+27 NLFGGQPDGTT
-38 ENSGTTASADSGD
+38 ENSSNNTGTDSPG
-51 VKPAEAVDYVEKL
+51 ATVDYASLL

-70 ETLKQEV
+70 ETLKQVV

-83 DGDTTHFNVPQSVVE
+83 DGDTTHFNVPQNVAE

-125 SRFTKEKLSGASSIL
+125 SKFTKEKLSSAASIL
-140 IESDNGSWN
+140 VESDNGSWN
-149 HDSTGSRYLVW
+149 RDSTGSRYLVW

-165 SESADYR
+165 SDDADYR

-185 ASATGSNRYGSIC
+185 ASATGSNRYGEIC
-198 LEALGQAKALKLNVH
+198 LNALNQAKTVKLNVH
-213 SGEKDPDMYYG
+213 SGQKDPDMYYG

-233 LRCNLEKYNGV
+233 LRCNIEKYNGV

-251 ITVNNNNGVY
+251 ITINNNNGVY

-286 GLDVLSVGNR
+286 GLDILSVGNR

-310 TYQISGLTYRAMKPN
+310 TYQISGLTYRTMKPN

-330 QKISDGHTAAYPEMT
+330 QKISDGHSPAYQEMS
-345 ADRFVNG
+345 AERFANG
-352 KISIP
+352 KIGILAE
-357 QDDETVKE
+357 DETVKE

-395 SSYGAMTLTCECDGV
+395 SSYGAMTLTCECDGITV
-410 TLTIRTLP
+410 TIRTLP

-431 EGKTIS
+431 EGKTIN
-437 VKGIIDSFNGNCQ
+437 VNGIIDYFNGNCQ
-450 IKVFSKDAITVN
+450 IKVFTKDAITVN

>member
-1 MKKSSVRALSALLA
+1 MKRSSIRALSAFIA
-15 LTALIAIMLSGC
+15 LTALLALMLSGC
-27 NLFGGSPEGTT
+27 NLFGGQPDGTT
-38 ENSGTTASADSGD
+38 ENSSNNTGTESPGET
-51 VKPAEAVDYVEKL
+51 VDYASLL

-70 ETLKQEV
+70 ETLKQVV

-83 DGDTTHFNVPQSVVE
+83 DGDTTHFNVPQNVAE

-125 SRFTKEKLSGASSIL
+125 SKFTKEKLSSASSIL
-140 IESDNGSWN
+140 VESDNGSWN
-149 HDSTGSRYLVW
+149 RDSTGSRYLVW

-165 SESADYR
+165 SDDADYR

-185 ASATGSNRYGSIC
+185 ASATGSNRYGEIC
-198 LEALGQAKALKLNVH
+198 LNALNQAKTAKLNVH
-213 SGEKDPDMYYG
+213 SGQKDPDMYYG

-233 LRCNLEKYNGV
+233 LRCNIEKYNGV

-251 ITVNNNNGVY
+251 VTINNNNGVY

-286 GLDVLSVGNR
+286 GLDILSVGNR

-330 QKISDGHTAAYPEMT
+330 QKISDGHSPAYQEMS
-345 ADRFVNG
+345 AERFANG
-352 KISIP
+352 KIGILAE
-357 QDDETVKE
+357 DETVKE

-395 SSYGAMTLTCECDGV
+395 SSYGAMTLTCECDGITV
-410 TLTIRTLP
+410 TIRTLP

-431 EGKTIS
+431 EGKTIN
-437 VKGIIDSFNGNCQ
+437 VNGIIDYFNGNCQ
-450 IKVFSKDAITVN
+450 IKVFTKDAITVN

>member
-1 MKKSSVRALSALLA
+1 MKRSSIRALSAFIA
-15 LTALIAIMLSGC
+15 LTALLALMLSGC
-27 NLFGGSPEGTT
+27 NLFGGQPDGTT
-38 ENSGTTASADSGD
+38 ENSSNNTGTESPGET
-51 VKPAEAVDYVEKL
+51 VDYASIL

-70 ETLKQEV
+70 ETLKQVV

-83 DGDTTHFNVPQSVVE
+83 DGDTTHFHVPQNVAE

-125 SRFTKEKLSGASSIL
+125 SKFTKEKLSSAASIL
-140 IESDNGSWN
+140 VESDNGSWN
-149 HDSTGSRYLVW
+149 RDSTGSRYLVW

-165 SESADYR
+165 SDDADYR

-185 ASATGSNRYGSIC
+185 ASATGSNRYGEIC
-198 LEALGQAKALKLNVH
+198 LNALNQAKTAKLNVH
-213 SGEKDPDMYYG
+213 SGQKDPDMYYG

-233 LRCNLEKYNGV
+233 LRCNIEKYNGV

-251 ITVNNNNGVY
+251 VTINNNNGVY

-286 GLDVLSVGNR
+286 GLDILSVGNR

-330 QKISDGHTAAYPEMT
+330 QKISDGHSPAYQEMS
-345 ADRFVNG
+345 AERFANG
-352 KISIP
+352 KIGILAE
-357 QDDETVKE
+357 DETVKE

-395 SSYGAMTLTCECDGV
+395 SSYGAMTLTCECDGITV
-410 TLTIRTLP
+410 TIRTLP

-431 EGKTIS
+431 EGKTIN
-437 VKGIIDSFNGNCQ
+437 VNGIIDYFNGNCQ
-450 IKVFSKDAITVN
+450 IKVFTKDAITVN

>member
-1 MKKSSVRALSALLA
+1 MKRSSIRALSAFIA
-15 LTALIAIMLSGC
+15 LTALLALMLSGC
-27 NLFGGSPEGTT
+27 NLFGGQPESTT
-38 ENSGTTASADSGD
+38 ENSSNNTGTDSPG
-51 VKPAEAVDYVEKL
+51 ATVDYASLL

-70 ETLKQEV
+70 ETLKQVV

-83 DGDTTHFNVPQSVVE
+83 DGDTTHFNVPQNVAE

-125 SRFTKEKLSGASSIL
+125 SRFTKEKLSSASSIL
-140 IESDNGSWN
+140 VESDNGSWN
-149 HDSTGSRYLVW
+149 RDSTGSRYLVW

-165 SESADYR
+165 SDDADYR

-185 ASATGSNRYGSIC
+185 ASATGSNRYGEIC
-198 LEALGQAKALKLNVH
+198 LNALNQAKTAKLNVH
-213 SGEKDPDMYYG
+213 SGQKDPDMYYG

-233 LRCNLEKYNGV
+233 LRCNIEKYNGV

-251 ITVNNNNGVY
+251 VTINNNNGVY

-286 GLDVLSVGNR
+286 GLDILSVGNR

-330 QKISDGHTAAYPEMT
+330 QKISDGHSPAYQEMS
-345 ADRFVNG
+345 AERFANG
-352 KISIP
+352 KIGILAE
-357 QDDETVKE
+357 DETVKE

-395 SSYGAMTLTCECDGV
+395 SSYGAMTLTCECDGITV
-410 TLTIRTLP
+410 TIRTLP

-431 EGKTIS
+431 EGKTIN
-437 VKGIIDSFNGNCQ
+437 VNGIIDYFNGNCQ
-450 IKVFSKDAITVN
+450 IKVFTKDAITVN

>member
-1 MKKSSVRALSALLA
+1 MKRSSIRALSAFIA
-15 LTALIAIMLSGC
+15 LTALLALMLSGC
-27 NLFGGSPEGTT
+27 NLFGGQPDGTT
-38 ENSGTTASADSGD
+38 ENSSNNTGTESPGET
-51 VKPAEAVDYVEKL
+51 VDYASLL

-70 ETLKQEV
+70 ETLKQVV

-83 DGDTTHFNVPQSVVE
+83 DGDTTHFHVPQNVAE

-125 SRFTKEKLSGASSIL
+125 SKFTKEKLSSSSSIL
-140 IESDNGSWN
+140 VESDNGSWN
-149 HDSTGSRYLVW
+149 RDSTGSRYLVW

-165 SESADYR
+165 SDDADYR

-185 ASATGSNRYGSIC
+185 ASATGSNRYGEIC
-198 LEALGQAKALKLNVH
+198 LNALNQAKTAKLNVH
-213 SGEKDPDMYYG
+213 SGQKDPDMYYG

-233 LRCNLEKYNGV
+233 LRCNIEKYNGV

-251 ITVNNNNGVY
+251 ITINNNNGVY

-286 GLDVLSVGNR
+286 GLDILSVGNR

-330 QKISDGHTAAYPEMT
+330 QKISDGHSPAYQEMS
-345 ADRFVNG
+345 AERFANG
-352 KISIP
+352 KIGILAE
-357 QDDETVKE
+357 DETVKE

-395 SSYGAMTLTCECDGV
+395 SSYGAMTLTCECDGITV
-410 TLTIRTLP
+410 TIRTLP

-431 EGKTIS
+431 EGKTIN
-437 VKGIIDSFNGNCQ
+437 VNGIIDYFNGNCQ
-450 IKVFSKDAITVN
+450 IKVFTKDAITVN

>member
-1 MKKSSVRALSALLA
+1 MKRSSIRALSAFIA
-15 LTALIAIMLSGC
+15 LTALLALMLSGC
-27 NLFGGSPEGTT
+27 NLFGGQPDGTT
-38 ENSGTTASADSGD
+38 ENSSNNTGTESPG
-51 VKPAEAVDYVEKL
+51 EIVDYAAVL

-70 ETLKQEV
+70 ETLKQVV

-83 DGDTTHFNVPQSVVE
+83 DGDTTHFNVPQNVAE

-125 SRFTKEKLSGASSIL
+125 SKFTKEKLSSSSSIL
-140 IESDNGSWN
+140 VESDNGSWN
-149 HDSTGSRYLVW
+149 RDSTGSRYLVW

-165 SESADYR
+165 SDDADYR

-185 ASATGSNRYGSIC
+185 ASATGSNRYGEIC
-198 LEALGQAKALKLNVH
+198 LNALNQAKTAKLNVH
-213 SGEKDPDMYYG
+213 SGQKDPDMYYG

-233 LRCNLEKYNGV
+233 LRCNIEKYNGV

-251 ITVNNNNGVY
+251 VTINNNNGVY

-286 GLDVLSVGNR
+286 GLDILSVGNR

-330 QKISDGHTAAYPEMT
+330 QKISDGHSPAYQEMS
-345 ADRFVNG
+345 AERFANG
-352 KISIP
+352 KIGILAE
-357 QDDETVKE
+357 DETVKE

-395 SSYGAMTLTCECDGV
+395 SSYGAMTLTCECDGITV
-410 TLTIRTLP
+410 TIRTLP

-431 EGKTIS
+431 EGKTIN
-437 VKGIIDSFNGNCQ
+437 VNGIIDYFNGNCQ
-450 IKVFSKDAITVN
+450 IKVFTKDAITVN

>member
-1 MKKSSVRALSALLA
+1 MKRSSIRALSAFIA
-15 LTALIAIMLSGC
+15 LTALLALMLSGC
-27 NLFGGSPEGTT
+27 NLFGGQPDGTT
-38 ENSGTTASADSGD
+38 ENSSNNTGTESPGET
-51 VKPAEAVDYVEKL
+51 VDYASLL

-70 ETLKQEV
+70 ETLKQVV

-83 DGDTTHFNVPQSVVE
+83 DGDTTHFNVPQNVAE

-125 SRFTKEKLSGASSIL
+125 SKFTKAKLSSASSIL
-140 IESDNGSWN
+140 VESDNGSWN
-149 HDSTGSRYLVW
+149 RDSTGSRYLVW

-165 SESADYR
+165 SDDADYR

-185 ASATGSNRYGSIC
+185 ASATGSNRYGEIC
-198 LEALGQAKALKLNVH
+198 LNALNQAKTVKLNVH
-213 SGEKDPDMYYG
+213 SGQKDPDMYYG

-233 LRCNLEKYNGV
+233 LRCNIEKYNGV

-251 ITVNNNNGVY
+251 ITINNNNGVY

-286 GLDVLSVGNR
+286 GLDILSVGNR

-330 QKISDGHTAAYPEMT
+330 QKISDGHSPAYQEMS
-345 ADRFVNG
+345 AERFANG
-352 KISIP
+352 KIGILAE
-357 QDDETVKE
+357 DETVKE

-395 SSYGAMTLTCECDGV
+395 SSYGAMTLTCECDGITV
-410 TLTIRTLP
+410 TIRTLP

-431 EGKTIS
+431 EGKTIN
-437 VKGIIDSFNGNCQ
+437 VNGIIDYFNGNCQ
-450 IKVFSKDAITVN
+450 IKVFTKDAITVN

>member
-1 MKKSSVRALSALLA
+1 MKRSSIRALSAFIA
-15 LTALIAIMLSGC
+15 LTALLALMLSGC
-27 NLFGGSPEGTT
+27 NLFGGQPDGTT
-38 ENSGTTASADSGD
+38 ENSSNNTGTESPGET
-51 VKPAEAVDYVEKL
+51 VDYASLL

-70 ETLKQEV
+70 ETLKQVV

-83 DGDTTHFNVPQSVVE
+83 DGDTTHFHVPQNVAE

-125 SRFTKEKLSGASSIL
+125 SKFTKAKLSSASSIL
-140 IESDNGSWN
+140 VESDNGSWN
-149 HDSTGSRYLVW
+149 RDSTGSRYLVW

-165 SESADYR
+165 SDDADYR

-185 ASATGSNRYGSIC
+185 ASATGSNRYGEIC
-198 LEALGQAKALKLNVH
+198 LNALNQAKTAKLNVH
-213 SGEKDPDMYYG
+213 SGQKDPDMYYG

-233 LRCNLEKYNGV
+233 LRCNIEKYNGV

-251 ITVNNNNGVY
+251 VTINNNNGVY

-286 GLDVLSVGNR
+286 GLDILSVGNR

-330 QKISDGHTAAYPEMT
+330 QKISDGHSPAYQEMS
-345 ADRFVNG
+345 AERFANG
-352 KISIP
+352 KIGILAE
-357 QDDETVKE
+357 DETVKE

-395 SSYGAMTLTCECDGV
+395 SSYGAMTLTCECDGITV
-410 TLTIRTLP
+410 TIRTLP

-431 EGKTIS
+431 EGKTIN
-437 VKGIIDSFNGNCQ
+437 VNGIIDYFNGNCQ
-450 IKVFSKDAITVN
+450 IKVFTKDAITVN

>member
-1 MKKSSVRALSALLA
+1 MKRSSIRALSAFIA
-15 LTALIAIMLSGC
+15 LTALLALMLSGC
-27 NLFGGSPEGTT
+27 NLFGGQPDGTT
-38 ENSGTTASADSGD
+38 ENSSNNTGTESPGET
-51 VKPAEAVDYVEKL
+51 VDYASLL

-70 ETLKQEV
+70 ETLKQVV

-83 DGDTTHFNVPQSVVE
+83 DGDTTHFNVPQNVAE

-125 SRFTKEKLSGASSIL
+125 SKFTKEKLSSASSIL
-140 IESDNGSWN
+140 VESDNGSWN
-149 HDSTGSRYLVW
+149 RDSTGSRYLVW

-165 SESADYR
+165 SDDADYR

-185 ASATGSNRYGSIC
+185 ASATGSNRYGEIC
-198 LEALGQAKALKLNVH
+198 LNALNQAKTVKLNVH
-213 SGEKDPDMYYG
+213 SGQKDPDMYYG

-233 LRCNLEKYNGV
+233 LRCNIEKYNGV

-251 ITVNNNNGVY
+251 ITINNNNGVY

-286 GLDVLSVGNR
+286 GLDILSVGNR

-310 TYQISGLTYRAMKPN
+310 TYQISGLTYRTMKPN

-330 QKISDGHTAAYPEMT
+330 QKISDGHSPAYQEMS
-345 ADRFVNG
+345 AERFANG
-352 KISIP
+352 KIGILAE
-357 QDDETVKE
+357 DETVKE

-395 SSYGAMTLTCECDGV
+395 SSYGAMTLTCECDGITV
-410 TLTIRTLP
+410 TIRTLP

-431 EGKTIS
+431 EGKTIN
-437 VKGIIDSFNGNCQ
+437 VNGIIDYFNGNCQ
-450 IKVFSKDAITVN
+450 IKVFTKDAITVN

>member
-1 MKKSSVRALSALLA
+1 MKRSSIRALSAFIA
-15 LTALIAIMLSGC
+15 LTALLALMLSGC
-27 NLFGGSPEGTT
+27 NLFGGQPDGTT
-38 ENSGTTASADSGD
+38 ENSSNNTGTESPGET
-51 VKPAEAVDYVEKL
+51 VDYASLL

-70 ETLKQEV
+70 ETLKQVV

-83 DGDTTHFNVPQSVVE
+83 DGDTTHFNVPQNVAE

-125 SRFTKEKLSGASSIL
+125 STFTKEKLSSAASIL
-140 IESDNGSWN
+140 VESDNGSWN
-149 HDSTGSRYLVW
+149 RDSTGSRYLVW

-165 SESADYR
+165 SDDADYR

-185 ASATGSNRYGSIC
+185 ASATGSNRYGEIC
-198 LEALGQAKALKLNVH
+198 LNALNQAKTVKLNVH
-213 SGEKDPDMYYG
+213 SGQKDPDMYYG

-233 LRCNLEKYNGV
+233 LRCNIEKYNGV

-251 ITVNNNNGVY
+251 ITINNNNGVY

-286 GLDVLSVGNR
+286 GLDILSVGNR

-310 TYQISGLTYRAMKPN
+310 TYQISGLTYRTMKPN

-330 QKISDGHTAAYPEMT
+330 QKISDGHSPAYQEMS
-345 ADRFVNG
+345 AERFANG
-352 KISIP
+352 KIGILAE
-357 QDDETVKE
+357 DETVKE

-395 SSYGAMTLTCECDGV
+395 SSYGAMTLTCECDGITV
-410 TLTIRTLP
+410 TIRTLP

-431 EGKTIS
+431 EGKTIN
-437 VKGIIDSFNGNCQ
+437 VNGIIDYFNGNCQ
-450 IKVFSKDAITVN
+450 IKVFTKDAITVN

>member
-1 MKKSSVRALSALLA
+1 MKRSSIRALSAFIA
-15 LTALIAIMLSGC
+15 LTALLALMLSGC
-27 NLFGGSPEGTT
+27 NLFGGQPDGTT
-38 ENSGTTASADSGD
+38 ENSSNNTGTESPGET
-51 VKPAEAVDYVEKL
+51 VDYASLL

-70 ETLKQEV
+70 ETLKQVV

-83 DGDTTHFNVPQSVVE
+83 DGDTTHFHVPQNVAE

-125 SRFTKEKLSGASSIL
+125 SKFTKEKLSSAASIL
-140 IESDNGSWN
+140 VESDNGSWN
-149 HDSTGSRYLVW
+149 RDSTGSRYLVW

-165 SESADYR
+165 SDDADYR

-185 ASATGSNRYGSIC
+185 ASATGSNRYGEIC
-198 LEALGQAKALKLNVH
+198 LNALNQAKTAKLNVH
-213 SGEKDPDMYYG
+213 SGQKDPDMYYG

-233 LRCNLEKYNGV
+233 LRCNIEKYNGV

-251 ITVNNNNGVY
+251 ITINNNNGVY

-286 GLDVLSVGNR
+286 GLDILSVGNR

-330 QKISDGHTAAYPEMT
+330 QKISDGHSPAYQEMS
-345 ADRFVNG
+345 AERFANG
-352 KISIP
+352 KIGILAE
-357 QDDETVKE
+357 DETVKE

-395 SSYGAMTLTCECDGV
+395 SSYGAMTLACECDGITV
-410 TLTIRTLP
+410 TIRTLP

-431 EGKTIS
+431 EGKTIN
-437 VKGIIDSFNGNCQ
+437 VNGIIDYFNGNCQ
-450 IKVFSKDAITVN
+450 IKVFTKDAITVN

>member
-1 MKKSSVRALSALLA
+1 MKRSSIRALSALIA
-15 LTALIAIMLSGC
+15 LTALLALMLSGC
-27 NLFGGSPEGTT
+27 NLFGGQPDGTT
-38 ENSGTTASADSGD
+38 ENSSNNTGTESPGET
-51 VKPAEAVDYVEKL
+51 VDYASLL

-70 ETLKQEV
+70 ETLKQVV

-83 DGDTTHFNVPQSVVE
+83 DGDTTHFHVPQNVAE

-125 SRFTKEKLSGASSIL
+125 SKFTKEKLSSAASIL
-140 IESDNGSWN
+140 VESDNGSWN
-149 HDSTGSRYLVW
+149 RDSTGSRYLVW

-165 SESADYR
+165 SDDADYR

-185 ASATGSNRYGSIC
+185 ASATGSNRYGEIC
-198 LEALGQAKALKLNVH
+198 LNALNQAKTAKLNVH
-213 SGEKDPDMYYG
+213 SGQKDPDMYYG

-233 LRCNLEKYNGV
+233 LRCNIEKYNGV

-251 ITVNNNNGVY
+251 VTINNNNGVY

-286 GLDVLSVGNR
+286 GLDILSVGNR

-330 QKISDGHTAAYPEMT
+330 QKISDGHSPAYQEMS
-345 ADRFVNG
+345 AERFANG
-352 KISIP
+352 KIGILAE
-357 QDDETVKE
+357 DETVKE

-395 SSYGAMTLTCECDGV
+395 SSYGAMTLTCECDGITV
-410 TLTIRTLP
+410 TIRTLP

-431 EGKTIS
+431 EGKTIN
-437 VKGIIDSFNGNCQ
+437 VNGIIDYFNGNCQ
-450 IKVFSKDAITVN
+450 IKVFTKDAITVN

>member
-1 MKKSSVRALSALLA
+1 MKRSSIRALSAFIA
-15 LTALIAIMLSGC
+15 LTALLALMLSGC
-27 NLFGGSPEGTT
+27 NLFGGQPDGTT
-38 ENSGTTASADSGD
+38 ENSSNNTGTESPGET
-51 VKPAEAVDYVEKL
+51 VDYASLL

-70 ETLKQEV
+70 ETLKQVV

-83 DGDTTHFNVPQSVVE
+83 DGDTTHFHVPQNVAE

-125 SRFTKEKLSGASSIL
+125 SKFTKEKLSSAASIL
-140 IESDNGSWN
+140 VESDNGSWN
-149 HDSTGSRYLVW
+149 RDSTGSRYLVW

-165 SESADYR
+165 SDDADYR

-185 ASATGSNRYGSIC
+185 ASATGSNRYGEIC
-198 LEALGQAKALKLNVH
+198 LNALNQAKTAKLNVH
-213 SGEKDPDMYYG
+213 SGQKDPDMYYG

-233 LRCNLEKYNGV
+233 LRCNIEKYNGV

-251 ITVNNNNGVY
+251 ITINNNNGVY

-286 GLDVLSVGNR
+286 GLDILSVGNR

-330 QKISDGHTAAYPEMT
+330 QKISDGHSPAYQEMS
-345 ADRFVNG
+345 AERFANG
-352 KISIP
+352 KIGILAE
-357 QDDETVKE
+357 DETVKE

-395 SSYGAMTLTCECDGV
+395 SSYGAMTLTCECDGITV
-410 TLTIRTLP
+410 TIRTLP

-431 EGKTIS
+431 EGKTIN
-437 VKGIIDSFNGNCQ
+437 VNGIIDYFNGNCQ
-450 IKVFSKDAITVN
+450 IKVFTKDAITVN

>member
-1 MKKSSVRALSALLA
+1 MKRSSIRALSAFIA
-15 LTALIAIMLSGC
+15 LTALLALMLSGC
-27 NLFGGSPEGTT
+27 NLFGGQPESTT
-38 ENSGTTASADSGD
+38 ENSSNNTGTDSPG
-51 VKPAEAVDYVEKL
+51 ATVDYASLL

-70 ETLKQEV
+70 ETLKQVV

-83 DGDTTHFNVPQSVVE
+83 DGDTTHFNVPQNVAE

-125 SRFTKEKLSGASSIL
+125 SRFTKEKLSSASSIL
-140 IESDNGSWN
+140 VESDNGSWN
-149 HDSTGSRYLVW
+149 RDSTGSRYLVW

-165 SESADYR
+165 SDDADYR

-185 ASATGSNRYGSIC
+185 ASATGSNRYGEIC
-198 LEALGQAKALKLNVH
+198 LNALNQAKTAKLNVH
-213 SGEKDPDMYYG
+213 SGQKDPDMYYG

-233 LRCNLEKYNGV
+233 LRCNIEKYNGV

-251 ITVNNNNGVY
+251 VTINNNNGVY

-286 GLDVLSVGNR
+286 GLDILSVGNR

-330 QKISDGHTAAYPEMT
+330 QKISDGHSPAYQEMS
-345 ADRFVNG
+345 AERFANG
-352 KISIP
+352 KIGILAE
-357 QDDETVKE
+357 DETVKE

-386 VYVTDDKTS
+386 VHVTDDKTS
-395 SSYGAMTLTCECDGV
+395 SSYGAMTLTCECDGITV
-410 TLTIRTLP
+410 TIRTLP

-431 EGKTIS
+431 EGKTIN
-437 VKGIIDSFNGNCQ
+437 VNGIIDYFNGNCQ
-450 IKVFSKDAITVN
+450 IKVFTKDAITVN

>member
-1 MKKSSVRALSALLA
+1 MKRSSIRALSAFIA
-15 LTALIAIMLSGC
+15 LTALLALMLSGC
-27 NLFGGSPEGTT
+27 NLFGGQPDGTT
-38 ENSGTTASADSGD
+38 ENSSNNTGTESPGET
-51 VKPAEAVDYVEKL
+51 VDYASLL

-70 ETLKQEV
+70 ETLKQVV

-83 DGDTTHFNVPQSVVE
+83 DGDTTHFHVPQNVAE

-125 SRFTKEKLSGASSIL
+125 SKFTKEKLSSAASIL
-140 IESDNGSWN
+140 VESDNGSWN
-149 HDSTGSRYLVW
+149 RDSTGSRYLVW

-165 SESADYR
+165 SDDADYR

-185 ASATGSNRYGSIC
+185 ASATGSNRYGEIC
-198 LEALGQAKALKLNVH
+198 LNALNQAKTAKLNVH
-213 SGEKDPDMYYG
+213 SGQKDPDMYYG

-233 LRCNLEKYNGV
+233 LRCNIEKYNGV

-251 ITVNNNNGVY
+251 VTINNNNGVY

-286 GLDVLSVGNR
+286 GLDILSVGNR

-330 QKISDGHTAAYPEMT
+330 QKISDGHSPAYQEMS
-345 ADRFVNG
+345 AERFANG
-352 KISIP
+352 KIGILAE
-357 QDDETVKE
+357 DETVKE

-395 SSYGAMTLTCECDGV
+395 SSYGAMTLTCECDGITV
-410 TLTIRTLP
+410 TIRTLP

-424 LIGASEY
+424 LIEASEY
-431 EGKTIS
+431 EGKTIN
-437 VKGIIDSFNGNCQ
+437 VNGIIDYFNGNCQ
-450 IKVFSKDAITVN
+450 IKVFTKDAITVN

>member
-1 MKKSSVRALSALLA
+1 MKRSSIRALSAFIA
-15 LTALIAIMLSGC
+15 LTALLALMLSGC
-27 NLFGGSPEGTT
+27 NLFGGQPDGTT
-38 ENSGTTASADSGD
+38 ENSSNNTGTDSPG
-51 VKPAEAVDYVEKL
+51 ATVDYASLL

-70 ETLKQEV
+70 ETLKQVV

-83 DGDTTHFNVPQSVVE
+83 DGDTTHFNVPQNVAE

-125 SRFTKEKLSGASSIL
+125 SKFTKEKLSSASSIL
-140 IESDNGSWN
+140 VESDNGSWN
-149 HDSTGSRYLVW
+149 RDSTGSRYLVW

-165 SESADYR
+165 SDDADYR

-185 ASATGSNRYGSIC
+185 ASATGSNRYGEIC
-198 LEALGQAKALKLNVH
+198 LNALNQAKTAKLNVH
-213 SGEKDPDMYYG
+213 SGQKDPDMYYG

-233 LRCNLEKYNGV
+233 LRCNIEKYNGV

-251 ITVNNNNGVY
+251 ITINNNNGVY

-286 GLDVLSVGNR
+286 GLDILSVGNR

-330 QKISDGHTAAYPEMT
+330 QKISDGHSPAYQEMS
-345 ADRFVNG
+345 AERFANG
-352 KISIP
+352 KIGILAE
-357 QDDETVKE
+357 DETVKE

-395 SSYGAMTLTCECDGV
+395 SSYGAMTLTCECDGITV
-410 TLTIRTLP
+410 TIRTLP

-431 EGKTIS
+431 EGKTIN
-437 VKGIIDSFNGNCQ
+437 VNGIIDYFNGNCQ
-450 IKVFSKDAITVN
+450 IKVFTKDAITVN

>member
-1 MKKSSVRALSALLA
+1 MKRSSIRALSAFIA
-15 LTALIAIMLSGC
+15 LTALLALMLSGC
-27 NLFGGSPEGTT
+27 NLFGGQPDGTT
-38 ENSGTTASADSGD
+38 ENSSNNTGTESPGET
-51 VKPAEAVDYVEKL
+51 VDYASLL

-70 ETLKQEV
+70 ETLKQVV

-83 DGDTTHFNVPQSVVE
+83 DGDTTHFHVPQNVAE

-125 SRFTKEKLSGASSIL
+125 SKFTKEKLSSAASIL
-140 IESDNGSWN
+140 VESDNGSWN
-149 HDSTGSRYLVW
+149 RDSTGSRYLVW

-165 SESADYR
+165 SDDADYR

-185 ASATGSNRYGSIC
+185 ASATGSNRYGEIC
-198 LEALGQAKALKLNVH
+198 LNALNQAKTAKLNVH
-213 SGEKDPDMYYG
+213 SGQKDPDMYYG

-233 LRCNLEKYNGV
+233 LRCNIEKYNGV

-251 ITVNNNNGVY
+251 VTINNNNGVY

-286 GLDVLSVGNR
+286 GLDILSVRNR

-330 QKISDGHTAAYPEMT
+330 QKISDGHSPAYQEMS
-345 ADRFVNG
+345 AERFANG
-352 KISIP
+352 KIGILAE
-357 QDDETVKE
+357 DETVKE

-395 SSYGAMTLTCECDGV
+395 SSYGAMTLTCECDGITV
-410 TLTIRTLP
+410 TIRTLP

-431 EGKTIS
+431 EGKTIN
-437 VKGIIDSFNGNCQ
+437 VNGIIDYFNGNCQ
-450 IKVFSKDAITVN
+450 IKVFTKDAITVN

>member
-1 MKKSSVRALSALLA
+1 MTALLA
-15 LTALIAIMLSGC
+15 LMLSGC
-27 NLFGGSPEGTT
+27 NLFGGQPDGTT
-38 ENSGTTASADSGD
+38 ENSSNNTGTESPGET
-51 VKPAEAVDYVEKL
+51 VDYASLL

-70 ETLKQEV
+70 ETLKQVV

-83 DGDTTHFNVPQSVVE
+83 DGDTTHFHVPQNVAE

-125 SRFTKEKLSGASSIL
+125 SKFTKEKLSSAASIL
-140 IESDNGSWN
+140 VESDNGSWN
-149 HDSTGSRYLVW
+149 RDSTGSRYLVW

-165 SESADYR
+165 SDDADYR

-185 ASATGSNRYGSIC
+185 ASATGSNRYGEIC
-198 LEALGQAKALKLNVH
+198 LNALNQAKTAKLNVH
-213 SGEKDPDMYYG
+213 SGQKDPDMYYG

-233 LRCNLEKYNGV
+233 LRCNIEKYNGV

-251 ITVNNNNGVY
+251 ITINNNNGVY

-286 GLDVLSVGNR
+286 GLDILSVGNR

-330 QKISDGHTAAYPEMT
+330 QKISDGHSPAYQEMS
-345 ADRFVNG
+345 AERFANG
-352 KISIP
+352 KIGILAE
-357 QDDETVKE
+357 DETVKE

-395 SSYGAMTLTCECDGV
+395 SSYGAMTLTCECDGITV
-410 TLTIRTLP
+410 TIRTLP

-431 EGKTIS
+431 EGKTIN
-437 VKGIIDSFNGNCQ
+437 VNGIIDYFNGNCQ
-450 IKVFSKDAITVN
+450 IKVFTKDAITVN